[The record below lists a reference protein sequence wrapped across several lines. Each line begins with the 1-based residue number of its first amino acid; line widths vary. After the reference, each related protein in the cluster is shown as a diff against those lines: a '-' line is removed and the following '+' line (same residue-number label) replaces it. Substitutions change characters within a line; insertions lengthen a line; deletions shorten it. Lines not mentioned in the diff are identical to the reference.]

1 MLIQNMQGLVPAAAP
16 APTGRAAPW
25 CPASELLA
33 VGMRPLV
40 EVKPAVDPA
49 AAPPPAGEV
58 QVAVTQAN
66 RTMAALSAA
75 LMFEV
80 DAETHTT
87 VVKVVD
93 TSRQPRAAAD
103 SVAGNA
109 GHRPGARSPA
119 GDAGPRPG
127 LKARI

>member
-93 TSRQPRAAAD
+93 TSDNRVLRQIPSQEMLDIARALDRLQGMLVRDQA
-103 SVAGNA
+103 
-109 GHRPGARSPA
+109 
-119 GDAGPRPG
+119 
-127 LKARI
+127 

>member
-66 RTMAALSAA
+66 RTMAALSAS

-80 DAETHTT
+80 DAETQTT

-93 TSRQPRAAAD
+93 TSDNRVLRQIPSQEMLDIAQALDRLQGMLVRDQA
-103 SVAGNA
+103 
-109 GHRPGARSPA
+109 
-119 GDAGPRPG
+119 
-127 LKARI
+127 

>member
-93 TSRQPRAAAD
+93 TSDNRVLRQIPSQEMLDIAQALDRLQGMLVRDQA
-103 SVAGNA
+103 
-109 GHRPGARSPA
+109 
-119 GDAGPRPG
+119 
-127 LKARI
+127 

>member
-66 RTMAALSAA
+66 HTMAALSAA

-93 TSRQPRAAAD
+93 TSDNRVLRQIPSQEMLDIAQALDRLQGMLVRDQA
-103 SVAGNA
+103 
-109 GHRPGARSPA
+109 
-119 GDAGPRPG
+119 
-127 LKARI
+127 

>member
-25 CPASELLA
+25 RPASELLA

-40 EVKPAVDPA
+40 EIKAQVDPA
-49 AAPPPAGEV
+49 AAQPPAEEV
-58 QVAVTQAN
+58 RAAVTQAN
-66 RTMAALSAA
+66 GAMAALSAS

-93 TSRQPRAAAD
+93 TSDNRVLRQIPSQEMLEIAQALDRLQGMLVRDQA
-103 SVAGNA
+103 
-109 GHRPGARSPA
+109 
-119 GDAGPRPG
+119 
-127 LKARI
+127 

>member
-25 CPASELLA
+25 RPASELLA

-66 RTMAALSAA
+66 GAMAALSAA

-80 DAETHTT
+80 DAETQTT

-93 TSRQPRAAAD
+93 TSDNRVLRQIPSQEMLDIAQALDRLQGMLVRDQA
-103 SVAGNA
+103 
-109 GHRPGARSPA
+109 
-119 GDAGPRPG
+119 
-127 LKARI
+127 

>member
-1 MLIQNMQGLVPAAAP
+1 MLIQNMQSLVPAAAP

-93 TSRQPRAAAD
+93 TSDNRVLRQIPSQEMLDIAQALDRLQGMLVRDQA
-103 SVAGNA
+103 
-109 GHRPGARSPA
+109 
-119 GDAGPRPG
+119 
-127 LKARI
+127 